1 VEPAKAKNL
10 SFTVSVCSKMPTI
23 SRLWTLLNH
32 LEGNSM
38 KKPAIMVLALVV
50 ATLFATRALSQDSK
64 KAEAKPAPG
73 ASEGLLTQWN
83 NIGRKLI
90 AMAEDFPSDKY
101 DFKAAPATRSFADRL
116 IHAAAANY
124 YFTNLANGQKP
135 PTEEE
140 PPRSQFK
147 DKAALIAYVKKS
159 FADGAAAIK
168 AKGDKG
174 LSDSVIDPFA
184 EDNPQ
189 NAGKDQIRLVD
200 LAYSLVE
207 HSGEVYGQLT
217 VYYRAAGIVPPESRP
232 TS

>member
-1 VEPAKAKNL
+1 
-10 SFTVSVCSKMPTI
+10 
-23 SRLWTLLNH
+23 
-32 LEGNSM
+32 M

-50 ATLFATRALSQDSK
+50 AALFATRALSQDFK
-64 KAEAKPAPG
+64 KAVAKPAPG
-73 ASEGLLTQWN
+73 ASEALLKQWN

-101 DFKAAPATRSFADRL
+101 DFKAAPTTRSFADRL

-174 LSDSVIDPFA
+174 LSDSVVDPFA
-184 EDNPQ
+184 EDNPE
-189 NAGKDQIRLVD
+189 NAGRDQIRLVD

-207 HSGEVYGQLT
+207 HSGECYGQLT
-217 VYYRAAGIVPPESRP
+217 IYYRAAGIVPPESRP
-232 TS
+232 TT

>member
-1 VEPAKAKNL
+1 
-10 SFTVSVCSKMPTI
+10 
-23 SRLWTLLNH
+23 
-32 LEGNSM
+32 M
-38 KKPAIMVLALVV
+38 KKPAIMVVALVLAALL
-50 ATLFATRALSQDSK
+50 ATSAHSQDFK
-64 KAEAKPAPG
+64 KVAAKPAPG
-73 ASEGLLTQWN
+73 ASEALLKQWN

-90 AMAEDFPSDKY
+90 AMAEDFPSDKF
-101 DFKAAPATRSFADRL
+101 DFKPAPTTRSFADRL

-174 LSDSVIDPFA
+174 LNDPVVDPFA
-184 EDNPQ
+184 EDNPE

-207 HSGEVYGQLT
+207 HSGECYGQLT

-232 TS
+232 TT

>member
-1 VEPAKAKNL
+1 MKKFAIL
-10 SFTVSVCSKMPTI
+10 SFPLFLAAFLTI
-23 SRLWTLLNH
+23 AAQAQDAA
-32 LEGNSM
+32 
-38 KKPAIMVLALVV
+38 KKN
-50 ATLFATRALSQDSK
+50 TT
-64 KAEAKPAPG
+64 KPAPG
-73 ASEGLLTQWN
+73 PSEGLLKQWN

-101 DFKAAPATRSFADRL
+101 DFKAAPTTRSFAERM

-124 YFTNLANGQKP
+124 YFTDLALGQKP
-135 PTEEE
+135 PSEEE
-140 PPRSQFK
+140 PSRDKFK
-147 DKAALIAYVKKS
+147 DKAALIAYVRKS

-174 LSDSVIDPFA
+174 LSDSVADPFA
-184 EDNPQ
+184 EDNPE
-189 NAGKDQIRLVD
+189 NAGKEQIRLVD

>member
-1 VEPAKAKNL
+1 
-10 SFTVSVCSKMPTI
+10 
-23 SRLWTLLNH
+23 
-32 LEGNSM
+32 M

-50 ATLFATRALSQDSK
+50 AALFATRALSQDSK
-64 KAEAKPAPG
+64 KAVAKPAPG
-73 ASEGLLTQWN
+73 ASEGLLKQWN

-101 DFKAAPATRSFADRL
+101 DFKAAPTTRSFADRL

-174 LSDSVIDPFA
+174 LSDSVVDQFA
-184 EDNPQ
+184 EDNPE

-207 HSGEVYGQLT
+207 HSGECYGQLT
-217 VYYRAAGIVPPESRP
+217 VYYRAAVIVPPESRP
-232 TS
+232 TT

>member
-1 VEPAKAKNL
+1 
-10 SFTVSVCSKMPTI
+10 
-23 SRLWTLLNH
+23 
-32 LEGNSM
+32 M
-38 KKPAIMVLALVV
+38 KKPAIMALALVL
-50 ATLFATRALSQDSK
+50 AAPFPTRILSQDSK
-64 KAEAKPAPG
+64 KAVAKPAPG
-73 ASEGLLTQWN
+73 ASEGLLKQWN

-101 DFKAAPATRSFADRL
+101 DFKATPTTRSFADRL

-159 FADGAAAIK
+159 FVDGAAAIK

-174 LSDSVIDPFA
+174 LSDSVVDPFA
-184 EDNPQ
+184 EDNPE

-207 HSGEVYGQLT
+207 HSGECYGQLT

-232 TS
+232 TT

>member
-1 VEPAKAKNL
+1 
-10 SFTVSVCSKMPTI
+10 
-23 SRLWTLLNH
+23 
-32 LEGNSM
+32 M
-38 KKPAIMVLALVV
+38 KKLAILAI
-50 ATLFATRALSQDSK
+50 ALFSTGLPIVSSQAQDTAK
-64 KAEAKPAPG
+64 KAIATPAPG
-73 ASEGLLTQWN
+73 PSEGLLKQWN

-90 AMAEDFPSDKY
+90 TMAEDFPSDKY
-101 DFKAAPATRSFADRL
+101 DFKAAPTTRSFADRL

-135 PTEEE
+135 PSEEE

-174 LSDSVIDPFA
+174 LNDPVVDPFA
-184 EDNPQ
+184 EDNPE

-207 HSGEVYGQLT
+207 HSGECYGQLT

-232 TS
+232 TT

>member
-1 VEPAKAKNL
+1 
-10 SFTVSVCSKMPTI
+10 
-23 SRLWTLLNH
+23 
-32 LEGNSM
+32 M
-38 KKPAIMVLALVV
+38 KKSAILVGVLFSAALLGAPAQ
-50 ATLFATRALSQDSK
+50 SQDAAK
-64 KAEAKPAPG
+64 RAAPAAAPATAEA
-73 ASEGLLTQWN
+73 LLKQWN

-101 DFKAAPATRSFADRL
+101 DFKAAPTTRSFAERL

-124 YFTNLANGQKP
+124 YFTNLAMGLKAP
-135 PTEEE
+135 SPEE

-159 FADGAAAIK
+159 FAEGAAAIQ
-168 AKGDKG
+168 AKGDKA
-174 LSDSVIDPFA
+174 LAEAVVDPFA

-189 NAGKDQIRLVD
+189 NAGKEQIRLVD

-217 VYYRAAGIVPPESRP
+217 VYYRAAGIVPPEARP

>member
-1 VEPAKAKNL
+1 
-10 SFTVSVCSKMPTI
+10 
-23 SRLWTLLNH
+23 
-32 LEGNSM
+32 M
-38 KKPAIMVLALVV
+38 KKFAFVSFLLFLAVFLTIPAQAQDV
-50 ATLFATRALSQDSK
+50 AK
-64 KAEAKPAPG
+64 KNTTKPAPG
-73 ASEGLLTQWN
+73 SSEGLLKQWN

-101 DFKAAPATRSFADRL
+101 DFKAAPTTRSFAERM

-124 YFTNLANGQKP
+124 YFTNLALDQKP
-135 PTEEE
+135 PSEEE
-140 PPRSQFK
+140 PSRDKFK

-174 LSDSVIDPFA
+174 MSDPVVDPFA
-184 EDNPQ
+184 EDNPEA
-189 NAGKDQIRLVD
+189 AGKEQIRLVD

>member
-1 VEPAKAKNL
+1 MKKFAIL
-10 SFTVSVCSKMPTI
+10 SFPLFLAAFLTI
-23 SRLWTLLNH
+23 PAQAQDAA
-32 LEGNSM
+32 
-38 KKPAIMVLALVV
+38 KKH
-50 ATLFATRALSQDSK
+50 TT
-64 KAEAKPAPG
+64 KPAPG
-73 ASEGLLTQWN
+73 PSEGLLKQWN

-101 DFKAAPATRSFADRL
+101 DFKAAPTTRSFAERM

-124 YFTNLANGQKP
+124 YFTNVALGQNP
-135 PTEEE
+135 PSEEE
-140 PPRSQFK
+140 PSRDKFK
-147 DKAALIAYVKKS
+147 DKAALIAYVRKS
-159 FADGAAAIK
+159 FEDGAAAIK

-174 LSDSVIDPFA
+174 LADPVVDPFA
-184 EDNPQ
+184 EDNPEI
-189 NAGKDQIRLVD
+189 AGKEQIRLVD

>member
-1 VEPAKAKNL
+1 
-10 SFTVSVCSKMPTI
+10 
-23 SRLWTLLNH
+23 
-32 LEGNSM
+32 M
-38 KKPAIMVLALVV
+38 KKPAILFLALIAVLLIAPV
-50 ATLFATRALSQDSK
+50 RAQQAAK
-64 KAEAKPAPG
+64 KATAMPAP
-73 ASEGLLTQWN
+73 ASAEGLLKQWN

-101 DFKAAPATRSFADRL
+101 DFKPAPSTRSFAERM

-140 PPRSQFK
+140 PPRAQFK

-174 LSDSVIDPFA
+174 LNEAVVDPFA

-189 NAGKDQIRLVD
+189 NAGKEQIRLVD
-200 LAYSLVE
+200 LAFALVE

-232 TS
+232 AT

>member
-1 VEPAKAKNL
+1 
-10 SFTVSVCSKMPTI
+10 
-23 SRLWTLLNH
+23 
-32 LEGNSM
+32 M

-50 ATLFATRALSQDSK
+50 AALFATRALSQDFK
-64 KAEAKPAPG
+64 KAVAKPAPG
-73 ASEGLLTQWN
+73 ASEALLKQWN

-101 DFKAAPATRSFADRL
+101 DFKAAPTTRSFADRL

-159 FADGAAAIK
+159 FADGAGAIK

-174 LSDSVIDPFA
+174 LSDSVVDPFA
-184 EDNPQ
+184 EDNPE

-207 HSGEVYGQLT
+207 HSGECYGQLT

-232 TS
+232 TT

>member
-1 VEPAKAKNL
+1 
-10 SFTVSVCSKMPTI
+10 
-23 SRLWTLLNH
+23 
-32 LEGNSM
+32 M
-38 KKPAIMVLALVV
+38 KKPAILLVALLAAAPLAFPV
-50 ATLFATRALSQDSK
+50 RSQDAK
-64 KAEAKPAPG
+64 KAAAKSAPG
-73 ASEGLLTQWN
+73 PSEGLLKQWN

-101 DFKAAPATRSFADRL
+101 DFKAAPTTRSFADRL

-124 YFTNLANGQKP
+124 YFTNLALGQKP

-140 PPRSQFK
+140 PPRGQFK

-174 LSDSVIDPFA
+174 LNDSVVDPFA
-184 EDNPQ
+184 EDSPE
-189 NAGKDQIRLVD
+189 NAGKEQIRLVD

-207 HSGEVYGQLT
+207 HSGECYGQLT

-232 TS
+232 AT

>member
-1 VEPAKAKNL
+1 VEQHRP
-10 SFTVSVCSKMPTI
+10 
-23 SRLWTLLNH
+23 
-32 LEGNSM
+32 
-38 KKPAIMVLALVV
+38 
-50 ATLFATRALSQDSK
+50 Q
-64 KAEAKPAPG
+64 
-73 ASEGLLTQWN
+73 
-83 NIGRKLI
+83 
-90 AMAEDFPSDKY
+90 
-101 DFKAAPATRSFADRL
+101 ADRDGRRFSVRQVRL
-116 IHAAAANY
+116 QGRAHHP
-124 YFTNLANGQKP
+124 P

-174 LSDSVIDPFA
+174 LSDSVVDPFA
-184 EDNPQ
+184 EDNPE

-207 HSGEVYGQLT
+207 HSGECYGQLT

-232 TS
+232 TT

>member
-1 VEPAKAKNL
+1 
-10 SFTVSVCSKMPTI
+10 
-23 SRLWTLLNH
+23 
-32 LEGNSM
+32 M

-50 ATLFATRALSQDSK
+50 AALFATRALSQDSK
-64 KAEAKPAPG
+64 KAVAKPAPA
-73 ASEGLLTQWN
+73 ASEGLLKQWN

-101 DFKAAPATRSFADRL
+101 DFKAAPTARSFADRL

-174 LSDSVIDPFA
+174 LSDSVVDPFA
-184 EDNPQ
+184 EDNPE

-207 HSGEVYGQLT
+207 HSGECYGQLT

-232 TS
+232 TN

>member
-1 VEPAKAKNL
+1 
-10 SFTVSVCSKMPTI
+10 
-23 SRLWTLLNH
+23 
-32 LEGNSM
+32 M

-50 ATLFATRALSQDSK
+50 AALFVTRALSQDFK
-64 KAEAKPAPG
+64 KAVAKPAPG
-73 ASEGLLTQWN
+73 ASEALLKQWN

-90 AMAEDFPSDKY
+90 AMAEDFPSDKF
-101 DFKAAPATRSFADRL
+101 DFKAAPTTRSFADRL

-168 AKGDKG
+168 AKGDKS
-174 LSDSVIDPFA
+174 LSDSVVDPFA
-184 EDNPQ
+184 EDNPE
-189 NAGKDQIRLVD
+189 NAGRDQIRLVD

-207 HSGEVYGQLT
+207 HSGECYGQLT
-217 VYYRAAGIVPPESRP
+217 IYYRAAGIVPPESRP
-232 TS
+232 TT

>member
-1 VEPAKAKNL
+1 
-10 SFTVSVCSKMPTI
+10 
-23 SRLWTLLNH
+23 
-32 LEGNSM
+32 M

-50 ATLFATRALSQDSK
+50 AVLFATRALSQDSK
-64 KAEAKPAPG
+64 KAVAKPAPG
-73 ASEGLLTQWN
+73 ASEALLKQWN

-101 DFKAAPATRSFADRL
+101 DFKAAPTTRSFADRL

-174 LSDSVIDPFA
+174 LSDSVVDPFA
-184 EDNPQ
+184 EDNPE

-207 HSGEVYGQLT
+207 HSGECYGQLT

-232 TS
+232 TT